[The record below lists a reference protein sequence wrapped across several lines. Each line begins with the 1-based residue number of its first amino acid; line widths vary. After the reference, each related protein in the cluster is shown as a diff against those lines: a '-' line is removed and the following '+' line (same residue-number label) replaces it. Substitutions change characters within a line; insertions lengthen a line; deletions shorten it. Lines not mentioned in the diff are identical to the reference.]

1 MPKDHRS
8 AENGRFVKESYA
20 KSHKDTTVSEERG
33 SSRSSSTSRREAR
46 PTSPSSRS
54 PASPPTSPPGG
65 S

>member
-33 SSRSSSTSRREAR
+33 
-46 PTSPSSRS
+46 
-54 PASPPTSPPGG
+54 GG
-65 S
+65 STHGAHRSAASGRFVKAEEAKANPKTTLKDR